1 MLFVCYKNRI
11 IVPCYFYERDM
22 IIYVLASL
30 GLMMK
35 LLALWAV
42 NLEIH
47 LYKLLIH
54 KCFIKT
60 MYFIY

>member
-1 MLFVCYKNRI
+1 
-11 IVPCYFYERDM
+11 M
-22 IIYVLASL
+22 IIYALASL

-35 LLALWAV
+35 LLALWAAH
-42 NLEIH
+42 LEIH

-54 KCFIKT
+54 EGVIKT